1 MNPVRNPAAANFIS
15 VLAEGF
21 KEAVIYKIND
31 GSCHFLSK
39 KEMRKNNGRSKVKT
53 FKVVMGVV
61 LGSFLLS
68 TSVHAAKGG
77 EMKIAYVDL
86 GKVFDEYKKTK
97 EYDVVLEK
105 ESQSFQ
111 DERQKMIDSVRDNQN
126 KLALLK
132 EEEKK
137 KLEGDLDKQKQ
148 QLLEFDRQKRTDL
161 TKKRDEKVRE
171 ILKEIEKVVA
181 DYAKKE
187 DLTLVLNDHSLIY
200 SDPELNI
207 TDVILKTLNDNY
219 SKAKK

>member
-1 MNPVRNPAAANFIS
+1 
-15 VLAEGF
+15 
-21 KEAVIYKIND
+21 
-31 GSCHFLSK
+31 
-39 KEMRKNNGRSKVKT
+39 MRKIQRRNQVKT
-53 FKVVMGVV
+53 FKVVMAVV

-68 TSVHAAKGG
+68 TSGWAAKGG
-77 EMKIAYVDL
+77 DLKIAYVDL
-86 GKVFDEYKKTK
+86 GKIFDEYKKTK

-111 DERQKMIDSVRDNQN
+111 EERQKMIDAVRDSQN

-137 KLEGDLDKQKQ
+137 KMEAEIDKQKQ
-148 QLLEFDRQKRTDL
+148 QLLEFDRQQRTDL

-171 ILKEIEKVVA
+171 ILKEIEKIVA

-187 DLTLVLNDHSLIY
+187 GLTFVLNDRTLIY
-200 SDPELNI
+200 SEPEFNI